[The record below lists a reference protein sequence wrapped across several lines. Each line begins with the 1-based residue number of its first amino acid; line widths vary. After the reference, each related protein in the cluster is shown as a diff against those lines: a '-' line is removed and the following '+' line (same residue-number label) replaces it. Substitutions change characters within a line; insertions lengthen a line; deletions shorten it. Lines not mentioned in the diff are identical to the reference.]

1 MKNETLFCS
10 KGIYRFILFFL
21 LILLI
26 FSLLTA
32 ITFGNADISIIQIYQ
47 VILYELTHKASLA
60 VYASGPI
67 HDVIWL
73 IRLPRV
79 LLAAEIGMSLAVSGA
94 VMQAVV
100 RNPLADPYVLG
111 ISSGACLGATLAILF
126 GIGSFL
132 GIDFVG
138 LMGFAGAFAASLLVL
153 SIAGFGSSSSSV
165 GRLIL
170 AGMAVNSVCSAFSD
184 FALYLANDRN
194 ATAEVTYW
202 LFGSLSGANYK
213 KVLFLFPVFF
223 LCILFLWTQSRS
235 FNLMLLGDE
244 TAITLGH
251 NLKKYRI
258 LYLLLISCMVGFS
271 VYAAGMIGFIGL
283 IVPHAV
289 RILFGTDYRRLIPVC
304 AYIGAIFLV
313 WADVASRIILKNSEM
328 PVGILVSMIGAPCF
342 IYLMV
347 KRTNKSGKDC

>member
-1 MKNETLFCS
+1 MKKYF
-10 KGIYRFILFFL
+10 FLFFL
-21 LILLI
+21 LI
-26 FSLLTA
+26 FSILA
-32 ITFGNADISIIQIYQ
+32 AVTFGNADISIVQVYQ
-47 VILYELTHKASLA
+47 VILYELTHTASLA
-60 VYASGPI
+60 VYASGAV

-94 VMQAVV
+94 VMQALV

-126 GIGSFL
+126 GIGSFM
-132 GIDFVG
+132 GISFVG
-138 LMGFAGAFAASLLVL
+138 IMGFAGAFAASLFVL
-153 SIAGFGSSSSSV
+153 SIAGFHSSSGV

-170 AGMAVNSVCSAFSD
+170 AGMAVNAVCSAFSD

-202 LFGSLSGANYK
+202 LFGSLSGASYQ
-213 KVLFLFPVFF
+213 KVLFLFPVF
-223 LCILFLWTQSRS
+223 LLSILFLWTQSRS

-251 NLKKYRI
+251 DLHKYRI
-258 LYLLLISCMVGFS
+258 LYLLLISCIVGFS

-283 IVPHAV
+283 IIPHAV
-289 RILFGTDYRRLIPVC
+289 RIFFGTDYRHLIPIC
-304 AYIGAIFLV
+304 AYSGAIFLI
-313 WADVASRIILKNSEM
+313 WADVASRIILKNAEM

-342 IYLMV
+342 IYLMI
-347 KRTNKSGKDC
+347 KKSGVAWKGD